1 MKKLLLVLLV
11 PLALSAAAV
20 AAPNPAS
27 ATAHCKNLM
36 RKAPAT
42 FGANGLYAD
51 LNACVTAKTAQ
62 ATKAASNA
70 AKACKAE
77 AAADANAFA
86 AKYDSTASNNDKAKG
101 KSNGNA
107 MGHCVSATARASTAK
122 AQGAEL
128 NAAKLCKKE
137 RADETFA
144 SAHDGKTFAAFY
156 GTNASKKNAFGKC
169 VSKHAKPQ
177 QS

>member
-42 FGANGLYAD
+42 FGATGLYAD
-51 LNACVTAKTAQ
+51 LNACVAAKTAQ
-62 ATKAASNA
+62 ATKATGNA

-77 AAADANAFA
+77 AAADATAFA
-86 AKYDSTASNNDKAKG
+86 AKYSTAATNDKANG
-101 KSNGNA
+101 KSKGNA
-107 MGHCVSATARASTAK
+107 MGKCVSATAAAATAK
-122 AQGAEL
+122 AQSAEL

-137 RADETFA
+137 RTDAAFA
-144 SAHDGKTFAAFY
+144 SSHDEKTFAAFY
-156 GTNASKKNAFGKC
+156 GTNANKKNAFGKC
-169 VSKHAKPQ
+169 VSKNAKPQ